1 MVVQT
6 SQEKKNN
13 KTNIEKQADQQV
25 GSSDHVLHRGGKDY
39 QILGTGFLDS
49 PFGGPGYV
57 S

>member
-6 SQEKKNN
+6 SQEKKTN

-49 PFGGPGYV
+49 PFGGPGYI